1 MLGPRERGSSKETE
15 SKESVLAT
23 RENKVLEYYLERV
36 KSDQSL
42 TGGGCVLG
50 CH

>member
-1 MLGPRERGSSKETE
+1 MLGPRERGSSKEIE
-15 SKESVLAT
+15 SKKGVLAA
-23 RENKVLEYYLERV
+23 RENKVMEYYLERV